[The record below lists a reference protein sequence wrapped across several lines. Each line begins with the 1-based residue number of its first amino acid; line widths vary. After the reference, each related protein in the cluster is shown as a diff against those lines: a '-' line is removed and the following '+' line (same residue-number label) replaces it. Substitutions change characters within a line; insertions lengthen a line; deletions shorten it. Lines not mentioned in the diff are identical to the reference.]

1 MTSAFLKVS
10 VDREEACPFTPFF
23 FKGGGG
29 AEGGWR
35 VWGKFG
41 GNKYLIAQRALFG
54 FPENIERWYLPE

>member
-1 MTSAFLKVS
+1 MDKRLARSLS
-10 VDREEACPFTPFF
+10 F

-29 AEGGWR
+29 GEGGWR

-54 FPENIERWYLPE
+54 FPENIERWYLPEW

>member
-1 MTSAFLKVS
+1 MICNALGKFDYDLCLPVHSL
-10 VDREEACPFTPFF
+10 F

-29 AEGGWR
+29 VEGGWR

-41 GNKYLIAQRALFG
+41 GNKYLIAQRAPFG

>member
-1 MTSAFLKVS
+1 MGVS
-10 VDREEACPFTPFF
+10 LLPQLQQHLLLIYRPIC
-23 FKGGGG
+23 GGGG
-29 AEGGWR
+29 VEGGWR